1 MRKGN
6 HAIRSILCEI
16 ANAARRTKSQFKG
29 KYESLVIRRGHK
41 RTIIAL
47 GHKILRV
54 IFVMLKNVKPYFD
67 PGIDYEELMV
77 DRNAPRWLQV
87 LKKFGYLP
95 QT

>member
-1 MRKGN
+1 MKMEGN
-6 HAIRSILCEI
+6 HAIRSILYEI

-47 GHKILRV
+47 GHKILRI

-67 PGIDYEELMV
+67 PGIDYEELMI
-77 DRNAPRWLQV
+77 D
-87 LKKFGYLP
+87 
-95 QT
+95 